1 MKSLRSRLVF
11 SHIVPVLMILPVIVA
26 VLVYLVETQVLLSN
40 IATEL
45 TRQAVLVANIAGDYT
60 EIWVDASRAQ
70 AFVSRVSPGLTA
82 QVQLLDTEGRILS
95 SSDPADAD
103 KIGQKVNSPG
113 LGRLLAGDTRTQVNY
128 SHKTVEDVVVPVIT
142 GNNQLVGFVRMNNPF
157 AGISARSEQLRML
170 SLAVLGGGLVLGVVL
185 GWLLASS
192 VERPLRR
199 TTEAVNRLANGGGGL
214 PVPESGPEEVRML
227 ARAFNTLQDR
237 LHTLEENRRRLLA
250 NLVHELGR
258 PLGAMQSA
266 VIALRSGADEDV
278 ELRRE
283 LLNGMSDEL
292 SRLKLLLDDL
302 ARLHDQVI
310 GTLEL
315 SYQSV
320 DVSAWLHRTLATW
333 EKAAQ
338 EKGVDWQVDIS
349 ADLPAVQM
357 DPDRMA
363 QALGN
368 LVSNAVRYTPTGKTV
383 RVSASVETGK
393 ALVLQVTDSG
403 PGIED
408 EERGKVFKPFF
419 RGKAAKR
426 FSDGMGLG
434 LTIAQDLAQ
443 AHGGELT
450 LESQPGQG
458 STFTLRIPISPANS
472 LSIP

>member
-1 MKSLRSRLVF
+1 MR
-11 SHIVPVLMILPVIVA
+11 
-26 VLVYLVETQVLLSN
+26 
-40 IATEL
+40 
-45 TRQAVLVANIAGDYT
+45 G
-60 EIWVDASRAQ
+60 
-70 AFVSRVSPGLTA
+70 
-82 QVQLLDTEGRILS
+82 
-95 SSDPADAD
+95 
-103 KIGQKVNSPG
+103 
-113 LGRLLAGDTRTQVNY
+113 
-128 SHKTVEDVVVPVIT
+128 
-142 GNNQLVGFVRMNNPF
+142 
-157 AGISARSEQLRML
+157 
-170 SLAVLGGGLVLGVVL
+170 
-185 GWLLASS
+185 
-192 VERPLRR
+192 
-199 TTEAVNRLANGGGGL
+199 
-214 PVPESGPEEVRML
+214 
-227 ARAFNTLQDR
+227 
-237 LHTLEENRRRLLA
+237 
-250 NLVHELGR
+250 
-258 PLGAMQSA
+258 
-266 VIALRSGADEDV
+266 GADEDV

-368 LVSNAVRYTPTGKTV
+368 LVSNAVRYTPAGKTV
-383 RVSASVETGK
+383 RVSAGAVDGK
-393 ALVLQVTDSG
+393 ALVLQVADSG

-408 EERGKVFKPFF
+408 EEQRKVFKPFF

-458 STFTLRIPISPANS
+458 STFTLRIPISPVNS

>member
-11 SHIVPVLMILPVIVA
+11 SHIIPVLMILPVIVA

-95 SSDPADAD
+95 SSDPTDAD

-128 SHKTVEDVVVPVIT
+128 SHTTVEDVVVPVIT
-142 GNNQLVGFVRMNNPF
+142 GSNQLGGFVRMNNPF
-157 AGISARSEQLRML
+157 AGISARSEQLRTL
-170 SLAVLGGGLVLGVVL
+170 SLAVLGGGLLLGVVL

-199 TTEAVNRLANGGGGL
+199 TTEAVNRLANGGGGQS
-214 PVPESGPEEVRML
+214 VPESGPEEVRML
-227 ARAFNTLQDR
+227 ARAFNTLQDK
-237 LHTLEENRRRLLA
+237 LHTLEENRSRLLA

-266 VIALRSGADEDV
+266 VTALRSGADEDV
-278 ELRRE
+278 QLRRE
-283 LLNGMSDEL
+283 LLSGISDEL

-302 ARLHDQVI
+302 ARLHDQVV

-320 DVSAWLHRTLATW
+320 DVSAWMHRTLATW

-338 EKGVDWQVDIS
+338 EKGVDWQVDIP

-368 LVSNAVRYTPTGKTV
+368 LVSNAVRYTPGGRVV
-383 RVSASVETGK
+383 RVGAGVEDGK
-393 ALVLQVTDSG
+393 SLALKVSDSG
-403 PGIED
+403 PGIESD
-408 EERGKVFKPFF
+408 EQGKVFKPFF

-434 LTIAQDLAQ
+434 LTIAQELAQ

-458 STFTLRIPISPANS
+458 STFTLRIPISPSNA